1 MQVQPL
7 IQEDPLEKEMATH
20 SSIRAWRIPWRRAHG
35 KSLVGYS
42 PGVTK
47 NQTQLSNFT
56 FHHLGIIWSNLFVL
70 QMKELKSR
78 GSLPKSTQ
86 LASSQAGEA
95 HRCSFKSSSV
105 FTTPCCFENFVPMEG
120 APQPPLLNMVKYFCR
135 SRFLTP
141 FINILCSVSQVL
153 KAPVVVSMAPR
164 SSLWQKVW
172 VTAKPLTLDV

>member
-1 MQVQPL
+1 MVQRLKRLPPTRETQVRSL
-7 IQEDPLEKEMATH
+7 GWEDPLEKEMATH
-20 SSIRAWRIPWRRAHG
+20 SSILAWRIPWRRAHG

-56 FHHLGIIWSNLFVL
+56 FHHLGIIRSNLFVL

-95 HRCSFKSSSV
+95 HRYSFKSSSV

-120 APQPPLLNMVKYFCR
+120 AP
-135 SRFLTP
+135 
-141 FINILCSVSQVL
+141 
-153 KAPVVVSMAPR
+153 
-164 SSLWQKVW
+164 
-172 VTAKPLTLDV
+172 